1 MSTEPTPSPQES
13 SSQDFLNAGLAAL
26 KQQNYGTAIAHLEA
40 VCQSATNA
48 ILIEKAQVGL
58 VNVYTKTAQPSLAIG
73 LCQTLQ
79 TSSSPKVRSWATQT
93 LSELVHRYPALALPK
108 AQAIEVPDETV
119 DETGFV
125 AFSDPAS
132 LDRSAHSFPHPSA
145 SAKDSAREVIS
156 QDLSNFSQSRSSE
169 LSQDSSATRA
179 SEPASS
185 PEGLEPASPEPPNL
199 ETPDLETLDLET
211 SELVTPAL
219 ELSLAADFLETD
231 APIASRGKSSPIFW
245 KNARRAPKWNNL
257 AALDR
262 SPLWALTAGTA
273 IALLWLL
280 KTLPLVLQDCLR
292 WICWQLALLTPFKR
306 LAMLVAPPHDLWLGV
321 AIVLLLL
328 FAVSPWLMDI
338 VLERFYGLKPIKLP
352 SLQPHSP
359 ETVRLVWR
367 VTQQRRQPMP
377 TLGLLPTAVPLAFTY
392 GYLPH
397 NARIVITQGAIDQLE
412 DGELATLFAAELGHI
427 VHWNFGVLS
436 WVTLVAQLPYLV
448 YWHVAA
454 WGDRQS
460 DRVLQ
465 TVAILI
471 SSFGYGLYWF
481 CRLPGLWLARQR
493 LYYSDR
499 TAAEL
504 TGNPNALIRML
515 LKLAIGT
522 AEETERWG
530 HSSYLLES
538 FDLLMPVGYRTALS
552 AGNAYSRSLQAA
564 TPPAAT
570 LEWDRRNPY
579 RQWLALLD
587 AQPPLGDRL
596 HLLMLYAQHWRL
608 DGELDWQQQPSKA
621 GTAPTPLLRRR
632 FRLQAAPF
640 LGALIG
646 FLAAM
651 ALWLLGWVAARLNW
665 LDLTW
670 LTGDRSVLVGLTLIG
685 FGIGSMIRI
694 NAFFPD
700 IDRATLLIDPDFTD
714 LLTTPTA
721 LPIDSHP
728 VRLQGKLLGR
738 RGFANWLHQDLFLQ
752 TATGLIRLH
761 HTTRWGIL
769 GNLLPQPLRPPDFML
784 HPVTVTGW
792 FRRGATP
799 WIDVDTFQGKAGR
812 LQGQHPLWSSILAFV
827 TALLGVVVIFRGGA

>member
-13 SSQDFLNAGLAAL
+13 SSQDFLNAGLEAL

-73 LCQTLQ
+73 LCQALQ
-79 TSSSPKVRSWATQT
+79 TSSNSKVRSWATQT
-93 LSELVHRYPALALPK
+93 LSELVRRYPALAKPPK
-108 AQAIEVPDETV
+108 AQAIEVPDEVPDETV

-132 LDRSAHSFPHPSA
+132 LNRSAHSSPHPSA
-145 SAKDSAREVIS
+145 SAREVIP

-169 LSQDSSATRA
+169 LSQDFSATQA
-179 SEPASS
+179 
-185 PEGLEPASPEPPNL
+185 PEGLETASL
-199 ETPDLETLDLET
+199 ETPGLET

-219 ELSLAADFLETD
+219 ELSLAADFQETG
-231 APIASRGKSSPIFW
+231 APIANPTTNGQTTSRGKSSPIFW

-262 SPLWALTAGTA
+262 APLWALTAGTA
-273 IALLWLL
+273 IALFWLL
-280 KTLPLVLQDCLR
+280 KTLPMVFQDCLR

-306 LAMLVAPPHDLWLGV
+306 LAMLVAPPHDPWLGV

-328 FAVSPWLMDI
+328 FAVSPWLIDI

-392 GYLPH
+392 GYLPR

-412 DGELATLFAAELGHI
+412 DSELATLFAAELGHI
-427 VHWNFGVLS
+427 VHWNFGILS

-471 SSFGYGLYWF
+471 SSFGYGLYWL

-538 FDLLMPVGYRTALS
+538 FDLLTPVGYRTALS
-552 AGNAYSRSLQAA
+552 TGTAYSRSLQAA

-621 GTAPTPLLRRR
+621 ATAPTPLLRRK

-721 LPIDSHP
+721 LPIDSYP

-769 GNLLPQPLRPPDFML
+769 GNLLPQTLRPPSFMP

-812 LQGQHPLWSSILAFV
+812 LQGQHPLWSTILAFV